1 MSFATDSD
9 DYITTGLLAE
19 WQQALDDRGLRATG
33 SPDHEAYIDDLVERL
48 AEAGVQDVHA
58 EPIPM
63 RRWTPQAWSLRLGG
77 VDVPTISPVAY
88 SGATDEHGVTGVLST
103 VPASGVIGVVRV
115 GLPPYSAGMFDA
127 LDWDAPRLPA
137 HPSDYDPGEAYERVW
152 LSQDEMRAQLARF
165 RQSDAAGLII
175 VVDLPAAELESAYLL
190 YDGVHRGMPALF
202 VGREVGD
209 AAFAAAAR
217 GETTTLT
224 LTAVV
229 EDAVTRNIVG
239 VIPGASD
246 ELVVLQSHTDGTNGI
261 EDNGPEAI
269 IAMAQNLAARPRTEL
284 PRSILILLSTGH
296 FAIEEAWGVEAFLA
310 RHRETLVPKIAA
322 AISLEHLGARV
333 APEGRSGHKADQDY
347 EFGCCFSTKHRP
359 VIDAMRAALDQAQVT
374 ESRVVRPFVPDLTG
388 RSPDGTT
395 WPGDGGPFWH
405 AAGLPS
411 ANFITGPGYLLNVE
425 PVAQFID
432 VTAMRRQLIAFTDAT
447 LALAA
452 TPWADLHETVAPAEP
467 ASVDA

>member
-9 DYITTGLLAE
+9 GFITAELLAQ
-19 WQQALDDRGLRATG
+19 WQHALDERGLRATG
-33 SPDHEAYIDDLVERL
+33 SPAHDAYIDDLVERL
-48 AEAGVQDVHA
+48 SAAGVEDVRT

-63 RRWTPQAWSLRLGG
+63 RRWTPQGWSLRVGDAEL
-77 VDVPTISPVAY
+77 PTISPVSY
-88 SGATDEHGVTGVLST
+88 SGATGADGVTGILST
-103 VPASGVIGVVRV
+103 EPAPGVIGVVRV
-115 GLPPYSAGMFDA
+115 GLPPYAAGMFDT
-127 LDWDAPRLPA
+127 LDWDAPRLPT
-137 HPSDYDPGEAYERVW
+137 HPSGYDPGEAYERVW
-152 LSQDEMRAQLARF
+152 LSQDEMRVQLARF
-165 RQSDAAGLII
+165 RDADAAGLII
-175 VVDLPAAELESAYLL
+175 AVDLPAVELESAYLL

-202 VGREVGD
+202 VGREAGD
-209 AAFAAAAR
+209 AVFAAATGREPA
-217 GETTTLT
+217 TLT

-239 VIPGASD
+239 IIPGASD
-246 ELVVLQSHTDGTNGI
+246 ELVVLQSHTDGTNGL

-269 IAMAQNLAARPRTEL
+269 IAMAQHLAARRAGEL

-310 RHRETLVPKIAA
+310 GHRETLVPKIAA
-322 AISLEHLGARV
+322 AISLEHLGAGV
-333 APEGRSGHKADQDY
+333 APEGRNGHKPDQDF

-425 PVAQFID
+425 PVEQFID
-432 VTAMRRQLIAFTDAT
+432 VAALRRQLIAFTDAVLT
-447 LALAA
+447 LAA
-452 TPWADLHETVAPAEP
+452 TPWEDLRESASPEEA
-467 ASVDA
+467 ASVA